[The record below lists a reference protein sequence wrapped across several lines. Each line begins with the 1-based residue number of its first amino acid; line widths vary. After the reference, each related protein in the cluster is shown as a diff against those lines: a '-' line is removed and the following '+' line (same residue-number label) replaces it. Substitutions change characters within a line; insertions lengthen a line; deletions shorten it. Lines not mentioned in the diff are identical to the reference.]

1 LRTASPAMAAAAV
14 EEVDADA
21 APHMVVGGK
30 IVVVGGA
37 DTGGVLA
44 VVVAV
49 VALVDEVVD
58 ELAGANDIWGADIG
72 GVVVMAVEGTSG
84 PDEIVVGDVVGPGEA
99 VELTTAAGTTVQPR
113 AVGAAGPNTVPA
125 TAFVVWVPLADPP
138 AVLTNTSLRV
148 SAFCQYFGAT
158 SMTT

>member
-1 LRTASPAMAAAAV
+1 MAAAAV
-14 EEVDADA
+14 EEVDANA
-21 APHMVVGGK
+21 APHVVVGGK

-49 VALVDEVVD
+49 VALVDEVID
-58 ELAGANDIWGADIG
+58 ELAGANDIWGADGKADVVVIG
-72 GVVVMAVEGTSG
+72 VVVVMAVEGTSG
-84 PDEIVVGDVVGPGEA
+84 PDEMVVGDVVAPGEA
-99 VELTTAAGTTVQPR
+99 VKLTTAAGTTVQPR